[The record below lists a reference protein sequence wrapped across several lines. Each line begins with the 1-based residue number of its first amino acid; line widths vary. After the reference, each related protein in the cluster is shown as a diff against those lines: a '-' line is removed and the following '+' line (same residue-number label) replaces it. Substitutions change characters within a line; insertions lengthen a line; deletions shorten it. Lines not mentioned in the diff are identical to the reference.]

1 MAEHSM
7 KTRKVSISHVTE
19 QLRPVLKRP
28 RDEEP
33 QSSKVQE
40 QGKAV
45 KAAQKQKCCQSS
57 SGGSG
62 RSGGSSGGSS
72 SQPRLSTA
80 SKVAGPGSWAAEE
93 AAVLRGF
100 RARLDGPVVFV
111 GDSIA
116 EELAQYLQS
125 RVGLKE
131 VSWCT
136 KRGAM
141 PVDIGSQL
149 RQWLA
154 VPHNH
159 QLLTNAGLLIV
170 CAGKNLARTMPS
182 LIAVEVHKHLITPL
196 QKLCAGHK
204 ILVGPLTR
212 EYFDYAG
219 AGAGSGDQGAG
230 SSASRRSERSGGAY
244 GLPSCPSLLHR
255 SNLEL
260 ERRSLDGGFGFVNLF
275 GGRLSVDDFR
285 DNLHLK
291 DEGYL
296 KMLRAVLEVMGGEGA
311 HDECAL
317 SEAPP
322 GAPMETAPGSSAAL
336 VAAPAAAQA
345 AAPAAAQA
353 AAPAAGPPP
362 AKVLTTALRP
372 AEELP
377 TPPEDTTLLS
387 EGDGVEE
394 GAAVSALDVR
404 RVWCDAHVVKLRWQK
419 AKAKEP
425 HVTAVKLRF
434 EGWDPKWD
442 EWVLLNSGRVRLKDD
457 PAAKAAALAIA
468 LPAASPAFAKA
479 PLPPAVSAQA
489 PQPTAA
495 KEPGVRPASVRCLGC
510 IPGRKKA
517 HTCGHAAR
525 MLSGTAAAAA
535 AADLPEPLTKQP
547 EPLTKQ
553 HEPLTKQHEPLTKQ
567 HEERI
572 ASLRR
577 QLACASQATA
587 EATSTLERA
596 ALEARE
602 AAADE
607 EEARATY
614 KRALQRATQAHELV
628 RSLAKAREAA
638 QQQQAVL
645 EEELEK
651 LLADRCDASAT
662 SC

>member
-1 MAEHSM
+1 MAEHRM

-80 SKVAGPGSWAAEE
+80 SKVAGPGNWAAEE

-296 KMLRAVLEVMGGEGA
+296 KMLRAVLEVMEGEGA

-336 VAAPAAAQA
+336 V

-425 HVTAVKLRF
+425 RVTAVKLRF
-434 EGWDPKWD
+434 EGWDPTWD

-457 PAAKAAALAIA
+457 PAAKAAALAMA
-468 LPAASPAFAKA
+468 LPAAFAMA
-479 PLPPAVSAQA
+479 PLPQAISAQA

-535 AADLPEPLTKQP
+535 AADLAEPLTKQP
-547 EPLTKQ
+547 
-553 HEPLTKQHEPLTKQ
+553 EPLTKQ

-577 QLACASQATA
+577 QLACASQATV

>member
-1 MAEHSM
+1 M

-19 QLRPVLKRP
+19 QLRPVIKRP
-28 RDEEP
+28 RDEE
-33 QSSKVQE
+33 QQTSKVQE
-40 QGKAV
+40 QVEAAKAT
-45 KAAQKQKCCQSS
+45 QTQKCCQSS
-57 SGGSG
+57 SGGSDG
-62 RSGGSSGGSS
+62 SSGGSDGSSGGSDGSSGGSS

-80 SKVAGPGSWAAEE
+80 SKEAGPGSWAAEE

-116 EELAQYLQS
+116 EELAHYLQS
-125 RVGLKE
+125 RVGLKD

-149 RQWLA
+149 RQWL
-154 VPHNH
+154 VDPHNN

-170 CAGKNLARTMPS
+170 CAGTNLAHATPS
-182 LIAVEVHKHLITPL
+182 LIPEEVNKHLITPL

-296 KMLRAVLEVMGGEGA
+296 KMLSAVLEVMVGEGA
-311 HDECAL
+311 HDECRDECL
-317 SEAPP
+317 SPGGAAA
-322 GAPMETAPGSSAAL
+322 GAPM
-336 VAAPAAAQA
+336 
-345 AAPAAAQA
+345 
-353 AAPAAGPPP
+353 
-362 AKVLTTALRP
+362 
-372 AEELP
+372 EELP

-387 EGDGVEE
+387 EGDGIEE
-394 GAAVSALDVR
+394 GVAVSALDVR

-419 AKAKEP
+419 SKTTEP

-442 EWVLLNSGRVRLKDD
+442 EWVLLNSG
-457 PAAKAAALAIA
+457 
-468 LPAASPAFAKA
+468 
-479 PLPPAVSAQA
+479 
-489 PQPTAA
+489 
-495 KEPGVRPASVRCLGC
+495 
-510 IPGRKKA
+510 
-517 HTCGHAAR
+517 
-525 MLSGTAAAAA
+525 MLM
-535 AADLPEPLTKQP
+535 
-547 EPLTKQ
+547 
-553 HEPLTKQHEPLTKQ
+553 
-567 HEERI
+567 
-572 ASLRR
+572 
-577 QLACASQATA
+577 ATDG
-587 EATSTLERA
+587 L
-596 ALEARE
+596 
-602 AAADE
+602 
-607 EEARATY
+607 
-614 KRALQRATQAHELV
+614 
-628 RSLAKAREAA
+628 
-638 QQQQAVL
+638 
-645 EEELEK
+645 
-651 LLADRCDASAT
+651 
-662 SC
+662 

>member
-1 MAEHSM
+1 MAEHRM

-80 SKVAGPGSWAAEE
+80 YKVAGPGSWAAEE

-345 AAPAAAQA
+345 AAPAA
-353 AAPAAGPPP
+353 GPPP
-362 AKVLTTALRP
+362 AKVLTTAFRP

-434 EGWDPKWD
+434 EGWDPTWD

-468 LPAASPAFAKA
+468 LPAASPAFAMA

-535 AADLPEPLTKQP
+535 AADLPEPLTKQ
-547 EPLTKQ
+547 
-553 HEPLTKQHEPLTKQ
+553 HEPLTKQPEPLTKQ

-577 QLACASQATA
+577 QLACASQATV

>member
-1 MAEHSM
+1 MAEHRM

-80 SKVAGPGSWAAEE
+80 SKVAGPGNWAAEE

-345 AAPAAAQA
+345 AAPAA
-353 AAPAAGPPP
+353 GPPP

-442 EWVLLNSGRVRLKDD
+442 VWVLLNSGRVRLKDD

-468 LPAASPAFAKA
+468 LPAASPAFAMA

-535 AADLPEPLTKQP
+535 AADLPEPLTKQ
-547 EPLTKQ
+547 
-553 HEPLTKQHEPLTKQ
+553 

-577 QLACASQATA
+577 QLACASQATV

>member
-80 SKVAGPGSWAAEE
+80 SKVAGPGNWAAEE

-296 KMLRAVLEVMGGEGA
+296 KMLRAVLEVMEGEGA

-425 HVTAVKLRF
+425 RVTAVKLRF
-434 EGWDPKWD
+434 EGWDPTWD

-468 LPAASPAFAKA
+468 LPAASPAFAMA

-535 AADLPEPLTKQP
+535 AAVLP
-547 EPLTKQ
+547 
-553 HEPLTKQHEPLTKQ
+553 EPLTKQ

>member
-1 MAEHSM
+1 M

-40 QGKAV
+40 QVEAAKAT
-45 KAAQKQKCCQSS
+45 QTQKCCQSS
-57 SGGSG
+57 SDGSDG
-62 RSGGSSGGSS
+62 SSGGSGGSS

-80 SKVAGPGSWAAEE
+80 SKEAGPGSWAAEE

-125 RVGLKE
+125 RVGLKD

-170 CAGKNLARTMPS
+170 CAGKNLARTTPS
-182 LIAVEVHKHLITPL
+182 LIAEEVNTHLITPL

-212 EYFDYAG
+212 EYFHYAG
-219 AGAGSGDQGAG
+219 AGAGSGDRGGG
-230 SSASRRSERSGGAY
+230 SGASRRSERSGNVY

-296 KMLRAVLEVMGGEGA
+296 KMLSAVLEVMVGEGT
-311 HDECAL
+311 HDECRDECRSPGGA
-317 SEAPP
+317 AA
-322 GAPMETAPGSSAAL
+322 GAPM
-336 VAAPAAAQA
+336 
-345 AAPAAAQA
+345 
-353 AAPAAGPPP
+353 
-362 AKVLTTALRP
+362 
-372 AEELP
+372 EELP

-387 EGDGVEE
+387 EGDGIEE
-394 GAAVSALDVR
+394 GVAVSALDVR

-419 AKAKEP
+419 SQTTEP

-434 EGWDPKWD
+434 EGWEPKWD
-442 EWVLLNSGRVRLKDD
+442 EWVLLNSG
-457 PAAKAAALAIA
+457 
-468 LPAASPAFAKA
+468 
-479 PLPPAVSAQA
+479 
-489 PQPTAA
+489 
-495 KEPGVRPASVRCLGC
+495 
-510 IPGRKKA
+510 
-517 HTCGHAAR
+517 
-525 MLSGTAAAAA
+525 MLM
-535 AADLPEPLTKQP
+535 
-547 EPLTKQ
+547 
-553 HEPLTKQHEPLTKQ
+553 
-567 HEERI
+567 
-572 ASLRR
+572 
-577 QLACASQATA
+577 ATDG
-587 EATSTLERA
+587 L
-596 ALEARE
+596 
-602 AAADE
+602 
-607 EEARATY
+607 
-614 KRALQRATQAHELV
+614 
-628 RSLAKAREAA
+628 
-638 QQQQAVL
+638 
-645 EEELEK
+645 
-651 LLADRCDASAT
+651 
-662 SC
+662 

>member
-1 MAEHSM
+1 MAEHRM

-80 SKVAGPGSWAAEE
+80 SKVAGPGNWAAEE

-353 AAPAAGPPP
+353 AAPAAAQAAAPAAGPPP

-377 TPPEDTTLLS
+377 TPPEDSTLLS

-425 HVTAVKLRF
+425 RVTAVKLRF
-434 EGWDPKWD
+434 EGWDPTWD

-468 LPAASPAFAKA
+468 LPAASPAFAMA

-553 HEPLTKQHEPLTKQ
+553 HE
-567 HEERI
+567 ERI

-577 QLACASQATA
+577 QLACASQATV

>member
-1 MAEHSM
+1 MAAHSM

-80 SKVAGPGSWAAEE
+80 SKVAGPGNWAAEE

-345 AAPAAAQA
+345 AAPAA
-353 AAPAAGPPP
+353 GPPP

-377 TPPEDTTLLS
+377 TPPEDSTLLS

-425 HVTAVKLRF
+425 RVTAVKLRF
-434 EGWDPKWD
+434 EGWDPTWD

-468 LPAASPAFAKA
+468 LPAASPAFAMA

-535 AADLPEPLTKQP
+535 AAVLP
-547 EPLTKQ
+547 
-553 HEPLTKQHEPLTKQ
+553 EPLTKQ

>member
-1 MAEHSM
+1 
-7 KTRKVSISHVTE
+7 
-19 QLRPVLKRP
+19 
-28 RDEEP
+28 
-33 QSSKVQE
+33 
-40 QGKAV
+40 
-45 KAAQKQKCCQSS
+45 
-57 SGGSG
+57 
-62 RSGGSSGGSS
+62 
-72 SQPRLSTA
+72 
-80 SKVAGPGSWAAEE
+80 
-93 AAVLRGF
+93 
-100 RARLDGPVVFV
+100 
-111 GDSIA
+111 
-116 EELAQYLQS
+116 
-125 RVGLKE
+125 
-131 VSWCT
+131 
-136 KRGAM
+136 
-141 PVDIGSQL
+141 
-149 RQWLA
+149 
-154 VPHNH
+154 
-159 QLLTNAGLLIV
+159 
-170 CAGKNLARTMPS
+170 
-182 LIAVEVHKHLITPL
+182 
-196 QKLCAGHK
+196 
-204 ILVGPLTR
+204 
-212 EYFDYAG
+212 
-219 AGAGSGDQGAG
+219 
-230 SSASRRSERSGGAY
+230 
-244 GLPSCPSLLHR
+244 
-255 SNLEL
+255 
-260 ERRSLDGGFGFVNLF
+260 
-275 GGRLSVDDFR
+275 
-285 DNLHLK
+285 
-291 DEGYL
+291 
-296 KMLRAVLEVMGGEGA
+296 
-311 HDECAL
+311 
-317 SEAPP
+317 
-322 GAPMETAPGSSAAL
+322 
-336 VAAPAAAQA
+336 
-345 AAPAAAQA
+345 
-353 AAPAAGPPP
+353 
-362 AKVLTTALRP
+362 VLTTALRP

-425 HVTAVKLRF
+425 HVTAVMLRF
-434 EGWDPKWD
+434 EGWDPIWD

-468 LPAASPAFAKA
+468 LPAASPAFAMA

-495 KEPGVRPASVRCLGC
+495 KEPGVGPASVRCLGC

-547 EPLTKQ
+547 
-553 HEPLTKQHEPLTKQ
+553 EPLTKQ